1 MNNSPQ
7 WYTATLVH
15 TEDLSPS
22 IRLFELA
29 VEGGA
34 RAWTPGAHIQVRVVV
49 DGREELRHYSLI
61 ELGRNDGSYRIAVK
75 KIESGM
81 GGSRYMW
88 SLQAGDSLVISAP
101 RNQFELGFTAPACT
115 LVAGGVGITPIVS
128 MAHFL
133 ATQGKAVRLYYAVR
147 SEAEAVFAQ
156 ALRQWLGERLE
167 LYISDLGQRMD
178 LNAIAASTPKDAEL
192 YVCGPITMLEAARS
206 AWQKAG
212 RSLGQLRYETFA
224 SSGHYA
230 NAPFTVSIPRLG
242 LTLDVPAHQTLLAA
256 LEHAGVDVMA
266 DCRRGE
272 CGLCALDVLGCDAP
286 IDHRD
291 VFLSEKQKAENR
303 SLCACVSRPA
313 HGHLRIDTAYR
324 GSRRQAA

>member
-1 MNNSPQ
+1 MHNNPQ
-7 WYTATLVH
+7 WYTATLAH
-15 TEDLSPS
+15 SEDLSAS
-22 IRLFELA
+22 IRLFELQ
-29 VEGGA
+29 VEGGT

-49 DGREELRHYSLI
+49 DGREEIRHYSLI
-61 ELGRNDGSYRIAVK
+61 ELGRNDGRYRIAVK
-75 KIESGM
+75 KIDSGM

-88 SLQAGDSLVISAP
+88 SLRPGDSLNISAP
-101 RNQFELGFTAPACT
+101 RNQFELGFTAPACV
-115 LVAGGVGITPIVS
+115 LVAGGVGITPILG
-128 MAHFL
+128 MARYL
-133 ATQGKAVRLYYAVR
+133 ATQGKPVRLHYAAR
-147 SEAEAVFAQ
+147 NAAEAVFAQ
-156 ALRQWLGERLE
+156 ELQQWLGESLE
-167 LYISDLGQRMD
+167 LYLSDLGQRMD

-192 YVCGPITMLEAARS
+192 YVCGPISMLEAARS
-206 AWQKAG
+206 AWQAAG
-212 RSLGQLRYETFA
+212 RSLGQLRYESFA

-291 VFLSEKQKAENR
+291 VFLSEKQKAEGR

-324 GSRRQAA
+324 GSSRQAA